1 MKVGGLSVRQTA
13 RQGQMLSGI
22 LVRVVA
28 RKTKVWAHQGRT
40 AVGEWRPWSMARL
53 TRTTGRT
60 VTLRAG
66 ARGALTKKTMMYR
79 QRIQHRCREEPEWSA
94 Y

>member
-28 RKTKVWAHQGRT
+28 RKTKVWTHQGRT
-40 AVGEWRPWSMARL
+40 AVGEWRPWPMARM
-53 TRTTGRT
+53 TRTSRA

-66 ARGALTKKTMMYR
+66 ARGALTKKTMTYH
-79 QRIQHRCREEPEWSA
+79 QQIQHPGPEEPEWSA